1 MGETSTRQSLTKL
14 QQHIQQTTAND
25 EEGQEI
31 LNTLNSNIETL
42 LNQQDPIKAGT
53 VQGFGERLAVAI
65 NHFEATHPHL
75 MHLLNSAALMLSEGG
90 L

>member
-14 QQHIQQTTAND
+14 QQHIQKTTAND
-25 EEGQEI
+25 KEGQEI
-31 LNTLNSNIETL
+31 LNTLNNNIETL
-42 LNQQDPIKAGT
+42 LNQQDPIQVT
-53 VQGFGERLAVAI
+53 SVQGLGERLAVAI
-65 NHFEATHPHL
+65 HHFEATHPHL